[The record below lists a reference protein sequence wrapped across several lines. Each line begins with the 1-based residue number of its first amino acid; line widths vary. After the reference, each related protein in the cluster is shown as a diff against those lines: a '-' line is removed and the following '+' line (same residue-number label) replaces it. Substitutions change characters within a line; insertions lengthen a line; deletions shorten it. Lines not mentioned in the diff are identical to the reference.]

1 MPAFYRTPRLA
12 SRHGSR
18 RNSRRRVAP
27 SLSERCKMLLLRIQ
41 TGLGVVVSV
50 SAMVALV
57 GLGYIGVE
65 ALRSVPVERIV
76 VTGKLENLRQEALRT
91 ALSDELDQGLLF
103 LNLSD
108 LQLTLEALPWVYKAQ
123 LRRRFPDT
131 LEVSV
136 VEQLPI
142 ARWGDDAFLNHEA
155 RIIEVTDGERWQDLP
170 QIRGPLDSEARLMNH
185 YQRLLERLRPLS
197 LTPIA
202 LSEDDYGQLRVG
214 LDNGLDLQLGDR
226 EFSLRLQRFLQLWV
240 SDLQNDNR
248 AVQRVD
254 MRYDG
259 GAAVAFD
266 QTPQLAGLTEN
277 TQGR

>member
-1 MPAFYRTPRLA
+1 
-12 SRHGSR
+12 
-18 RNSRRRVAP
+18 
-27 SLSERCKMLLLRIQ
+27 
-41 TGLGVVVSV
+41 
-50 SAMVALV
+50 MVALAGLIFV
-57 GLGYIGVE
+57 GIE
-65 ALRSVPVERIV
+65 ALRSLPVERIV
-76 VTGKLENLRQEALRT
+76 VTGKLENLRQEALRA

-103 LNLSD
+103 LSLRD
-108 LQLTLEALPWVYKAQ
+108 LQRTLEALPWVYQAQ
-123 LRRRFPDT
+123 LRRRFPGT

-155 RIIEVTDGERWQDLP
+155 RIIEVADGERWQALP
-170 QIRGPLDSEARLMNH
+170 QIRGPLNSEARLMNH
-185 YQRLLERLRPLS
+185 YQRLLDRLRPLS
-197 LTPIA
+197 LNPIS

-226 EFSLRLQRFLQLWV
+226 DFSLRLQRFLQLWS
-240 SDLQNDNR
+240 SDLQNNSQ

-254 MRYDG
+254 MRYES

>member
-1 MPAFYRTPRLA
+1 MAA
-12 SRHGSR
+12 SR
-18 RNSRRRVAP
+18 RNSRRRP
-27 SLSERCKMLLLRIQ
+27 KQ
-41 TGLGVVVSV
+41 TASSRAKAILARLKSGVSV
-50 SAMVALV
+50 LVSVTALCV
-57 GLGYIGVE
+57 LGSVMYLGAE
-65 ALRSVPVERIV
+65 GLRSLPVERIV
-76 VTGKLENLRQEALRT
+76 VTGKLENLRQEALREV
-91 ALSDELDQGLLF
+91 LSDELEDGLLF

-108 LQLTLEALPWVYKAQ
+108 LQSTLEDLPWVYAAQ

-142 ARWGDDAFLNHEA
+142 ARWGNEAFLNHEA

-170 QIRGPLDSEARLMNH
+170 QIRGPVGSEARLMNH

-197 LTPIA
+197 LTPVA
-202 LSEDDYGQLRVG
+202 LSEDDYGQLYAS
-214 LDNGLDLQLGDR
+214 LDNGLELQLGDHD
-226 EFSLRLQRFLQLWV
+226 FSLRLQRFLKLWR
-240 SDLQNDNR
+240 SDLQDADR
-248 AVQRVD
+248 VVRRVD